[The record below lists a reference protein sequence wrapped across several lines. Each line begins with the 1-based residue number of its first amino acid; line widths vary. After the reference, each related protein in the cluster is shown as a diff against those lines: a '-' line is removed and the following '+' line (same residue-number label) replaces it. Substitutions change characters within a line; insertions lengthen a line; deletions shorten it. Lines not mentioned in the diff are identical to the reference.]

1 MDYLKIEEVA
11 NEWGISQRR
20 LQTLCAQGKIEG
32 ATRFGRVWMIPK
44 NAKKPQDRRTKA
56 AREAEAA
63 QLRADMPMPRKTP
76 FIHMTDLYSSV
87 GNAQSS
93 IDALEDNPEAQLLLS
108 AWISYSQGRIDKVY
122 ESANFLL
129 NKHSGF
135 YAVLSAGMLLALCA
149 IWRGDLVM
157 WRQAKKHITE
167 APAKSDV
174 DLEIMSL
181 SITAI
186 DSMLYDISSFPEWF
200 KMGRFEVLH
209 KDTLPAAKVF
219 YAKYLYATSYAV
231 ATKQV
236 DMQGVQGLTLMSI
249 VPSTIEPMIS
259 QAVAE
264 SSIVAEIYLRMVCAV
279 VYRNSANDNEAI
291 YHIDRAIAKAL
302 PDKLYGLL
310 AEYGRTMY
318 SLLEKRL
325 RLVDENAWN
334 EVNKLYLVYNA
345 GWTKLSGSVLGKK
358 IASTLTLKEREVAKL
373 AAFGMKNSEIA
384 SSLHMSVSAVKQ
396 AITNVF
402 NKTGV
407 SREELYAIL

>member
-1 MDYLKIEEVA
+1 
-11 NEWGISQRR
+11 
-20 LQTLCAQGKIEG
+20 
-32 ATRFGRVWMIPK
+32 
-44 NAKKPQDRRTKA
+44 
-56 AREAEAA
+56 
-63 QLRADMPMPRKTP
+63 
-76 FIHMTDLYSSV
+76 
-87 GNAQSS
+87 
-93 IDALEDNPEAQLLLS
+93 
-108 AWISYSQGRIDKVY
+108 
-122 ESANFLL
+122 
-129 NKHSGF
+129 
-135 YAVLSAGMLLALCA
+135 
-149 IWRGDLVM
+149 
-157 WRQAKKHITE
+157 
-167 APAKSDV
+167 
-174 DLEIMSL
+174 
-181 SITAI
+181 
-186 DSMLYDISSFPEWF
+186 
-200 KMGRFEVLH
+200 
-209 KDTLPAAKVF
+209 
-219 YAKYLYATSYAV
+219 
-231 ATKQV
+231 
-236 DMQGVQGLTLMSI
+236 MQGVQGLTLMSI

-264 SSIVAEIYLRMVCAV
+264 SSIGAEIYLRMVCAV